1 MPMRRSRVS
10 TSREALAALGV
21 LAVYTSADLRAAGI
35 GPIPSLTRT
44 PPFRL
49 LNADGSEMADGSQ
62 YPLATDRVRYV
73 GEPVAL
79 VVAETAFEAQDAA
92 ERIEVRYRPLPV
104 VTEIEAALANHAP
117 LLWPELSGNRSC
129 RWQAGDEAAVAE
141 GLRGAAHVV
150 ELEVEYPR
158 QIVAFMEPRAAIA
171 SFDPTSGGS
180 RSRSASRRR
189 TSSGPSRR
197 RCSTSARTS
206 IRVIVPDVGGG
217 FGARNVLYPE
227 IVLALFAA
235 RALGRPVKWVAER
248 SESFL
253 SDTEARSQRMRGA
266 LGLDPEGRFLAV
278 QIASTW
284 RHGAYL
290 ASRSVFVL
298 ATWMAPMI
306 CGPYRIP
313 AHHLVLE
320 GVFTN
325 TAPVAS
331 YRGIARAEITYL
343 LERLVDAAARQT
355 GIDRIELRRRNLI
368 APGEM
373 PWRSPTGA
381 VYQPAQFERNLDL
394 GLEAIDWPGFAARRA
409 AARAR
414 GRLRGIGVS
423 VYIENAGGAPTEFAS
438 VRIDGAG
445 EVIVHVGTQDLGMG
459 HETVFAQVAADVLGV
474 HPSTVRVS
482 DGDTDSIEIGF
493 GTYGSRSA
501 RIGGGA
507 VRQGALAAVEKGRP
521 LAAELMEAAVADVNF
536 ADGYYAITGT
546 DRRIGLFEVARA
558 AETRGEPLI
567 ASETF
572 KVGGPSY
579 PNGCQI
585 CEVEVDPGDGQG
597 RGSSAT

>member
-1 MPMRRSRVS
+1 M
-10 TSREALAALGV
+10 
-21 LAVYTSADLRAAGI
+21 
-35 GPIPSLTRT
+35 
-44 PPFRL
+44 
-49 LNADGSEMADGSQ
+49 
-62 YPLATDRVRYV
+62 
-73 GEPVAL
+73 
-79 VVAETAFEAQDAA
+79 
-92 ERIEVRYRPLPV
+92 
-104 VTEIEAALANHAP
+104 
-117 LLWPELSGNRSC
+117 
-129 RWQAGDEAAVAE
+129 
-141 GLRGAAHVV
+141 
-150 ELEVEYPR
+150 
-158 QIVAFMEPRAAIA
+158 
-171 SFDPTSGGS
+171 
-180 RSRSASRRR
+180 
-189 TSSGPSRR
+189 
-197 RCSTSARTS
+197 
-206 IRVIVPDVGGG
+206 IVPDVGGG

-227 IVLALFAA
+227 FVLALFAA

-248 SESFL
+248 SESFV
-253 SDTEARSQRMRGA
+253 SDTQARSQRMRGT
-266 LGLDPEGRFLAV
+266 LGLDSDGRFIALR
-278 QIASTW
+278 IASTW

-313 AHHLVLE
+313 AQHFALD

-343 LERLVDAAARQT
+343 LERLVDAAARQS
-355 GIDRIELRRRNLI
+355 GIDRIELRRCNLI

-394 GLEAIDWPGFAARRA
+394 GLEAIDWPGFTARRA

-423 VYIENAGGAPTEFAS
+423 VYIENAGGAPTEFAK
-438 VRIDGAG
+438 VRIESGG
-445 EVIVHVGTQDLGMG
+445 EVVVHVGTQDFGMG
-459 HETVFAQVAADVLGV
+459 HETIFAQVAADVLGV

-482 DGDTDSIEIGF
+482 DGDTDSVEIGF

-507 VRQGALAAVEKGRP
+507 VHQGARAVAEKGRL
-521 LAAELMEAAVADVNF
+521 LAAELMEAAATDVEF
-536 ADGYYAITGT
+536 AEGDFAIAGT

-558 AETRGEPLI
+558 AETRGEPLV

-572 KVGGPSY
+572 EVQGPSY
-579 PNGCQI
+579 PNGCQL
-585 CEVEVDPGDGQG
+585 CEVEVDPETGRVTIERYVMVADPGRVINPLIVDGQLHG
-597 RGSSAT
+597 GIAQGIGQALLERVTYHPASGQFLSGSFMDFALPRADDLPLMTTLLNPVASADEPLGVKGIGEGPTTGSPPAVVNAVLDALAERGVTRLDMPFTPERVWRAVAQASLQASHEPS